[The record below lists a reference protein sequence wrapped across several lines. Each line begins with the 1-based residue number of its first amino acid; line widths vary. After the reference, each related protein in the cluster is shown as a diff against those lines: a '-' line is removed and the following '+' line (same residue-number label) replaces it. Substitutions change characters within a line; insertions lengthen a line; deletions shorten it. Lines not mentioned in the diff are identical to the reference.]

1 MWRAGLPCAGLRS
14 RPETCDADL
23 AVEPRRP
30 CWGCCCCCCCCA
42 AQHNAS
48 KLAPDF
54 EYLID
59 IQCRKADV
67 AFGPELVGI
76 EAAFE
81 IAENG
86 FDVSRLGIHH
96 GQYQKANVLAGGG
109 DQKTAPITG
118 ALTEKTICNPS
129 HCVIRRR
136 TLPRF
141 SGGICRA
148 YPGVAWEISVVLVL
162 SRPST
167 RLHSAGRNNSVNTVP
182 TSTPPIST

>member
-1 MWRAGLPCAGLRS
+1 MWRAGLPCVGLRS
-14 RPETCDADL
+14 RPETGDADL

-30 CWGCCCCCCCCA
+30 CWGCCCCCCA

-67 AFGPELVGI
+67 ALDPELVGI

-118 ALTEKTICNPS
+118 ALTEKTISNPS
-129 HCVIRRR
+129 HCVIRRG

-148 YPGVAWEISVVLVL
+148 YPGVAWEVSVVLVL

-182 TSTPPIST
+182 TNTPPIST